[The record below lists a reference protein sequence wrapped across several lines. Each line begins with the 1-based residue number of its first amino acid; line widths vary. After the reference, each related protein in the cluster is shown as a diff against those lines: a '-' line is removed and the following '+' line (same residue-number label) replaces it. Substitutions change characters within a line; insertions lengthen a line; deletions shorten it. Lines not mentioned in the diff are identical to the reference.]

1 VNQPLQ
7 PLRPPGS
14 SSQPVP
20 LPSPGAAA
28 EPRQEVV
35 IVDDD
40 GRLRPFLAGELA
52 VEGYAVREAAPIPR
66 PARPCFQKLKIG

>member
-1 VNQPLQ
+1 MNQPVQ

-14 SSQPVP
+14 PSQPDP
-20 LPSPGAAA
+20 LLNSGAAA

-40 GRLRPFLAGELA
+40 GRLRQFLAGELA

-66 PARPCFQKLKIG
+66 PARPCFEKLKIS